1 MSRRRS
7 RIRAISASA
16 AAIASASVWLMQ
28 GRPVAA
34 LTAEAAAIQTAGTTS
49 TLMYYGRHVCGA
61 RIYVERRTTLDD
73 IINNSGG

>member
-1 MSRRRS
+1 
-7 RIRAISASA
+7 
-16 AAIASASVWLMQ
+16 MQ

-49 TLMYYGRHVCGA
+49 TLTYYGRHVCGA